1 MGTNTICLK
10 ADNLRKTFNDFV
22 AVESLS
28 IEIEKGEIFGL
39 LGPNGAGK
47 TTSIKM
53 ITGLLKPDSGKNFN

>member
-28 IEIEKGEIFGL
+28 IEIEKEKYSDYSDL
-39 LGPNGAGK
+39 TVQVKQLQ
-47 TTSIKM
+47 
-53 ITGLLKPDSGKNFN
+53 